1 MYLDEILL
9 YDNTPLKDLK
19 DSDEK
24 KYLEN
29 LKIKL
34 LDIEYLL
41 KNEPSG
47 RIRLMY
53 TSQFVVGFSKDLTK
67 LISDRICN

>member
-9 YDNTPLKDLK
+9 YDKTPLKDLK

-34 LDIEYLL
+34 IDIEHLL
-41 KNEPSG
+41 KEEPNG
-47 RIRLMY
+47 CIKVMY

-67 LISDRICN
+67 LISDRIYN